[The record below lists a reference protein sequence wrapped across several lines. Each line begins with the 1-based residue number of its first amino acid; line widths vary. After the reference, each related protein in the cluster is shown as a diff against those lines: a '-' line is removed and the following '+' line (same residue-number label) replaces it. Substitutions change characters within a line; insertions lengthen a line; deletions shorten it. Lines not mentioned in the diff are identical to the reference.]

1 MPKLKKMLWGLEA
14 LRVLEDKLGS
24 SIYELKKAAD
34 KMEYIISQVN
44 TARRS
49 SHECQRIAAAI

>member
-34 KMEYIISQVN
+34 KMEYIISQVKTGQLSN
-44 TARRS
+44 N
-49 SHECQRIAAAI
+49 ELVAAI